1 MWVINMS
8 KQSKRKYF
16 EDHKNKHDEYMQKKR
31 YLLQMANIK
40 EYNVN
45 KEVELFEF
53 LLTTLTKESRNNVK
67 AIMSKKCVAVNGL
80 VCSQYNYKL
89 YRGDV
94 VMVSQKPI
102 IGLEK
107 MKKQKEDVKVHLEI
121 IYEDDNFI
129 AINKPSGLLSVES
142 DKEKVDTAYK
152 QVLEYLQ
159 KKDKMARCFQVHRI
173 DKNTS
178 GVLLFTKDFKLN
190 EKLKK
195 DWNKLVSLREYVAIV
210 DGILE
215 NKEGS
220 IKSYLMK
227 AETNLMYSSK
237 SKQGELAITHYKVL
251 KENNNFS
258 LVLVNIDSGK
268 KNQIRV
274 AMNDMGHPIIG
285 DDKYGDASNPINR
298 LGLHASKLILK
309 NPNNDKVYEFKAS
322 IPKEFMKLF

>member
-1 MWVINMS
+1 MS
-8 KQSKRKYF
+8 KQSKQKYF
-16 EDHKNKHDEYMQKKR
+16 EDRKNKHDEYMQKKR
-31 YLLQMANIK
+31 YLMQMANIK

-45 KEVELFEF
+45 KEIELFEF
-53 LLTTLTKESRNNVK
+53 LLTTLSKESRNNVK
-67 AIMSKKCVAVNGL
+67 AILSKKCVAVNGL

-94 VMVSQKPI
+94 VMVSPKPI

-107 MKKQKEDVKVHLEI
+107 MKKQKETVKKHLDI
-121 IYEDDNFI
+121 IYEDDDFI

-159 KKDKMARCFQVHRI
+159 SKNKTARCFQVHRI

-178 GVLLFTKDFKLN
+178 GVLLFTKDYKLN
-190 EKLKK
+190 EVLKK
-195 DWNKLVSLREYVAIV
+195 EWNKLVSLREYIAVV
-210 DGILE
+210 DGTLE
-215 NKEGS
+215 EKSGS

-227 AETNLMYSSK
+227 AETNLMYTSK
-237 SKQGELAITHYKVL
+237 SKKGELAITHYKVM
-251 KENNNFS
+251 KENDKYS
-258 LVLVNIDSGK
+258 LLLVNIDSGK

-285 DDKYGDASNPINR
+285 DDKYGSPTNPINR
-298 LGLHASKLILK
+298 LGLHASKLVLK
-309 NPNNDKVYEFKAS
+309 NPKNDKIYEFKAG
-322 IPKEFMKLF
+322 IPKDFDKLF

>member
-1 MWVINMS
+1 MS
-8 KQSKRKYF
+8 KQSKKKYF
-16 EDHKNKHDEYMQKKR
+16 EDRKNKHDEYMQKKR
-31 YLLQMANIK
+31 YLMQMANIK

-45 KEVELFEF
+45 KEIELFEF
-53 LLTTLTKESRNNVK
+53 LLTTLSKESRNNVK
-67 AIMSKKCVAVNGL
+67 AILSKKCVAVNGL

-94 VMVSQKPI
+94 VMVSPKPI

-107 MKKQKEDVKVHLEI
+107 MKKQKETVKKHLDI
-121 IYEDDNFI
+121 IYEDDDFI

-159 KKDKMARCFQVHRI
+159 SKNKTARCFQVHRI

-178 GVLLFTKDFKLN
+178 GVLLFTKDYKLN
-190 EKLKK
+190 EVLKK
-195 DWNKLVSLREYVAIV
+195 DWNKLVSLREYVAVV
-210 DGILE
+210 DGTLE
-215 NKEGS
+215 EKSGS

-227 AETNLMYSSK
+227 AETNLMYTSK
-237 SKQGELAITHYKVL
+237 SKKGELAITHYKVM
-251 KENNNFS
+251 KENDKYS
-258 LVLVNIDSGK
+258 LLLVNIDSGK

-285 DDKYGDASNPINR
+285 DDKYGSPTNPINR
-298 LGLHASKLILK
+298 LGLHASKLVLK
-309 NPNNDKVYEFKAS
+309 NPKNDKIYEFKAS
-322 IPKEFMKLF
+322 IPKDFDKLF

>member
-1 MWVINMS
+1 MVKIMS
-8 KQSKRKYF
+8 KQSKQKYF
-16 EDHKNKHDEYMQKKR
+16 EDRKNKHDEYMQKKR
-31 YLLQMANIK
+31 YLMQMANIK

-45 KEVELFEF
+45 KEIELFEF
-53 LLTTLTKESRNNVK
+53 LLTTLSKESRNNVK
-67 AIMSKKCVAVNGL
+67 AILSKKCVAVNGL

-94 VMVSQKPI
+94 VMVSPKPI

-107 MKKQKEDVKVHLEI
+107 MKKQKETVKKHLDI
-121 IYEDDNFI
+121 IYEDDDFI

-159 KKDKMARCFQVHRI
+159 SKNKTARCFQVHRI

-178 GVLLFTKDFKLN
+178 GVLLFTKDYKLN
-190 EKLKK
+190 EILKK
-195 DWNKLVSLREYVAIV
+195 DWNKLVSLREYVAV
-210 DGILE
+210 VHGTLDE
-215 NKEGS
+215 KSGS

-227 AETNLMYSSK
+227 AETNLMYTSK
-237 SKQGELAITHYKVL
+237 SKKGELAITHYKVM
-251 KENNNFS
+251 KENDKYS
-258 LVLVNIDSGK
+258 LLLVNIDSGK

-285 DDKYGDASNPINR
+285 DDKYGSPTNPINR
-298 LGLHASKLILK
+298 LGLHASKLVLK
-309 NPNNDKVYEFKAS
+309 NPKNDKIYEFKAS
-322 IPKEFMKLF
+322 IPKDFDKLF

>member
-1 MWVINMS
+1 MS
-8 KQSKRKYF
+8 KQSKKKYF
-16 EDHKNKHDEYMQKKR
+16 EDRKNKHDEYMQKKR
-31 YLLQMANIK
+31 YLMQMANIK

-45 KEVELFEF
+45 KEIELFEF
-53 LLTTLTKESRNNVK
+53 LLTTLSKESRNNVK
-67 AIMSKKCVAVNGL
+67 AILSKKCVAVNGL

-94 VMVSQKPI
+94 VMVSPKPI

-107 MKKQKEDVKVHLEI
+107 MKKQKETVKKHLDI
-121 IYEDDNFI
+121 IYEDDDFI

-159 KKDKMARCFQVHRI
+159 SKNKTARCFQVHRI

-178 GVLLFTKDFKLN
+178 GVLLFTKDYKLN
-190 EKLKK
+190 EVLKK
-195 DWNKLVSLREYVAIV
+195 DWNKLVNLREYVAVI
-210 DGILE
+210 DGTLE
-215 NKEGS
+215 EKSGS

-227 AETNLMYSSK
+227 AETNLMYTSK
-237 SKQGELAITHYKVL
+237 SKTGELAITHYKVM
-251 KENNNFS
+251 KENDKYS
-258 LVLVNIDSGK
+258 LLLVNIDSGK

-285 DDKYGDASNPINR
+285 DDKYGYPTNPINR
-298 LGLHASKLILK
+298 LGLHASKLVLK
-309 NPNNDKVYEFKAS
+309 NPKNDKIYEFKAS
-322 IPKEFMKLF
+322 IPKDFDKLF

>member
-1 MWVINMS
+1 MS
-8 KQSKRKYF
+8 KQSKQKYF
-16 EDHKNKHDEYMQKKR
+16 EDRKNKHDEYMQKKR
-31 YLLQMANIK
+31 YLMQMANIK

-45 KEVELFEF
+45 KEIELFEF
-53 LLTTLTKESRNNVK
+53 LLTTLSKESRNNVK
-67 AIMSKKCVAVNGL
+67 AILSKKCVAVNGL

-94 VMVSQKPI
+94 VMVSPKPI

-107 MKKQKEDVKVHLEI
+107 MKKQKETVKKHLDI
-121 IYEDDNFI
+121 IYEDDDFI

-159 KKDKMARCFQVHRI
+159 SKNKTARCFQVHRI

-178 GVLLFTKDFKLN
+178 GVLLFTKDYKLN
-190 EKLKK
+190 EVLKK
-195 DWNKLVSLREYVAIV
+195 DWNKLVSLREYVAVV
-210 DGILE
+210 DGTLE
-215 NKEGS
+215 EKSGS

-227 AETNLMYSSK
+227 AETNLMYTSK
-237 SKQGELAITHYKVL
+237 SKKGELAITHYKVM
-251 KENNNFS
+251 KENDKYS
-258 LVLVNIDSGK
+258 LLLVNIDSGK

-285 DDKYGDASNPINR
+285 DDKYGSPTNPINR
-298 LGLHASKLILK
+298 LGLHASKLVLK
-309 NPNNDKVYEFKAS
+309 NPKNDKIYEFKAG
-322 IPKEFMKLF
+322 IPKDFDKLF

>member
-1 MWVINMS
+1 MS
-8 KQSKRKYF
+8 KQSKQKYF
-16 EDHKNKHDEYMQKKR
+16 EDRKNKHDEYMQKKR
-31 YLLQMANIK
+31 YLMQMANIK

-45 KEVELFEF
+45 KEIELFEF
-53 LLTTLTKESRNNVK
+53 LLTTLSKESRNNVK
-67 AIMSKKCVAVNGL
+67 AILSKKCVAVNGL

-94 VMVSQKPI
+94 VMVSPKPI

-107 MKKQKEDVKVHLEI
+107 MKKQKETVKKHLDI
-121 IYEDDNFI
+121 IYEDDDFI

-159 KKDKMARCFQVHRI
+159 SKNKTARCFQVHRI

-178 GVLLFTKDFKLN
+178 GVLLFTKDYKLN
-190 EKLKK
+190 EVLKK
-195 DWNKLVSLREYVAIV
+195 DWNKLVSLREYVAVV
-210 DGILE
+210 DGTLDE
-215 NKEGS
+215 KSGS

-227 AETNLMYSSK
+227 AETNLMYTSK
-237 SKQGELAITHYKVL
+237 SKKGELAITHYKVM
-251 KENNNFS
+251 KENDKYS
-258 LVLVNIDSGK
+258 LLLVNIDSGK

-285 DDKYGDASNPINR
+285 DDKYGSPTNPINR
-298 LGLHASKLILK
+298 LGLHASKLVLK
-309 NPNNDKVYEFKAS
+309 NPKNDKIYEFKAS
-322 IPKEFMKLF
+322 IPKDFDKLF

>member
-1 MWVINMS
+1 MS
-8 KQSKRKYF
+8 KQSKQKYF
-16 EDHKNKHDEYMQKKR
+16 EDRKNKHDEYMQKKR
-31 YLLQMANIK
+31 YLMQMANIK

-45 KEVELFEF
+45 KEIELFEF
-53 LLTTLTKESRNNVK
+53 LLTTLSKESRNNVK
-67 AIMSKKCVAVNGL
+67 AILSKKCVAVNGL

-94 VMVSQKPI
+94 VMVSPKPI

-107 MKKQKEDVKVHLEI
+107 MKKQKETVKKHLDI
-121 IYEDDNFI
+121 IYEDDDFI

-159 KKDKMARCFQVHRI
+159 SQNKTARCFQVHRI

-178 GVLLFTKDFKLN
+178 GVLLFTKDYKLN
-190 EKLKK
+190 EVLKK
-195 DWNKLVSLREYVAIV
+195 EWNKLVSLREYIAVV
-210 DGILE
+210 DGTLDE
-215 NKEGS
+215 KSGS

-227 AETNLMYSSK
+227 AETNLMYTSK
-237 SKQGELAITHYKVL
+237 SKKGELAITHYKVM
-251 KENNNFS
+251 KENDKYS
-258 LVLVNIDSGK
+258 LLLVNIDSGK

-285 DDKYGDASNPINR
+285 DDKYGSPTNPINR
-298 LGLHASKLILK
+298 LGLHASKLVLK
-309 NPNNDKVYEFKAS
+309 NPKNDKIYEFKAG
-322 IPKEFMKLF
+322 IPKDFDKLF

>member
-1 MWVINMS
+1 MS
-8 KQSKRKYF
+8 KQSKQKYF
-16 EDHKNKHDEYMQKKR
+16 EDRKNKHDEYMQKKR
-31 YLLQMANIK
+31 YLMQMANIK

-45 KEVELFEF
+45 KEIELFDF
-53 LLTTLTKESRNNVK
+53 LLTTLSKESRNNVK
-67 AIMSKKCVAVNGL
+67 AILSKKCVAVNGL

-94 VMVSQKPI
+94 VMVSPKPI

-107 MKKQKEDVKVHLEI
+107 MKKQKETVKKHLDI
-121 IYEDDNFI
+121 IYEDDDFI

-159 KKDKMARCFQVHRI
+159 SKNKTARCFQVHRI

-178 GVLLFTKDFKLN
+178 GVLLFTKDYKLN
-190 EKLKK
+190 EVLKK
-195 DWNKLVSLREYVAIV
+195 DWNKLVSLREYVAVV
-210 DGILE
+210 DGTLDE
-215 NKEGS
+215 KSGS

-227 AETNLMYSSK
+227 AETNLMYTSK
-237 SKQGELAITHYKVL
+237 SKKGELAITHYKVM
-251 KENNNFS
+251 KENDKYS
-258 LVLVNIDSGK
+258 LLLVNIDSGK

-285 DDKYGDASNPINR
+285 DDKYGSPTNPINR
-298 LGLHASKLILK
+298 LGLHASKLVLK
-309 NPNNDKVYEFKAS
+309 NPKNDKIYEFKAS
-322 IPKEFMKLF
+322 IPKDFDKLF

>member
-1 MWVINMS
+1 MS
-8 KQSKRKYF
+8 KQSKQKYF
-16 EDHKNKHDEYMQKKR
+16 EDRKNKHDEYMQKKR
-31 YLLQMANIK
+31 YLMQMANIK

-45 KEVELFEF
+45 KEIELFEF
-53 LLTTLTKESRNNVK
+53 LLTTLSKESRNNVK
-67 AIMSKKCVAVNGL
+67 AILSKKCVAVNGL

-94 VMVSQKPI
+94 VMVSPKPI

-107 MKKQKEDVKVHLEI
+107 MKKQKETVKKHLDI
-121 IYEDDNFI
+121 IYEDDDFI

-159 KKDKMARCFQVHRI
+159 SKNKTARCFQVHRI

-178 GVLLFTKDFKLN
+178 GVLLFTKDYKLN
-190 EKLKK
+190 EVLKK
-195 DWNKLVSLREYVAIV
+195 EWNKLVSLREYIAVV
-210 DGILE
+210 DGTLDE
-215 NKEGS
+215 KSGS

-227 AETNLMYSSK
+227 AETNLMYTYK
-237 SKQGELAITHYKVL
+237 SKKGELAITHYKVM
-251 KENNNFS
+251 KENDKYS
-258 LVLVNIDSGK
+258 LLLVNIDSGK

-285 DDKYGDASNPINR
+285 DDKYGSPTNPINR
-298 LGLHASKLILK
+298 LGLHASKLVLK
-309 NPNNDKVYEFKAS
+309 NPKNDKIYEFKAS
-322 IPKEFMKLF
+322 IPKDFDKLF

>member
-1 MWVINMS
+1 MS
-8 KQSKRKYF
+8 KQSKQKYF
-16 EDHKNKHDEYMQKKR
+16 EDRKNKHDEYMQKKR
-31 YLLQMANIK
+31 YLMQMANIK

-45 KEVELFEF
+45 KEIELFEF
-53 LLTTLTKESRNNVK
+53 LLTTLSKESRNNVK
-67 AIMSKKCVAVNGL
+67 AILSKKCVAVNGL

-94 VMVSQKPI
+94 VMVSPKPI

-107 MKKQKEDVKVHLEI
+107 MKKQKETVKKHLDI
-121 IYEDDNFI
+121 IYEDDDFI

-159 KKDKMARCFQVHRI
+159 SKNKTARCFQVHRI

-178 GVLLFTKDFKLN
+178 GVLLFTKDYKLN
-190 EKLKK
+190 EVLKK
-195 DWNKLVSLREYVAIV
+195 EWNKLVSLREYIAVV
-210 DGILE
+210 DGTLDE
-215 NKEGS
+215 KSGS

-227 AETNLMYSSK
+227 AETNLMYTSK
-237 SKQGELAITHYKVL
+237 SKKGELAITHYKVM
-251 KENNNFS
+251 KENDKYS
-258 LVLVNIDSGK
+258 LLLVNIDSGK

-285 DDKYGDASNPINR
+285 DDKYGSPTNPINR
-298 LGLHASKLILK
+298 LGLHASKLVLK
-309 NPNNDKVYEFKAS
+309 NPKNDKIYEFKAG
-322 IPKEFMKLF
+322 IPKDFDKLF

>member
-1 MWVINMS
+1 MS
-8 KQSKRKYF
+8 KQSKKKYF
-16 EDHKNKHDEYMQKKR
+16 EDRKNKHDEYMQKKR
-31 YLLQMANIK
+31 YLMQMANIK

-45 KEVELFEF
+45 KEIELFEF
-53 LLTTLTKESRNNVK
+53 LLTTLSKESRNNVK
-67 AIMSKKCVAVNGL
+67 AILSKKCVAVNGL

-94 VMVSQKPI
+94 VMVSPKPI

-107 MKKQKEDVKVHLEI
+107 MKKQKETVKKHLDI
-121 IYEDDNFI
+121 IYEDDDFI

-159 KKDKMARCFQVHRI
+159 SKNKTARCFQVHRI

-178 GVLLFTKDFKLN
+178 GVLLFTKDYKLN
-190 EKLKK
+190 EVLKK
-195 DWNKLVSLREYVAIV
+195 DWNKLVSLREYVAVI
-210 DGILE
+210 DGTLE
-215 NKEGS
+215 EKSGS

-227 AETNLMYSSK
+227 AETNLMYTSK
-237 SKQGELAITHYKVL
+237 SKKGELAITHYKVM
-251 KENNNFS
+251 KENDKYS
-258 LVLVNIDSGK
+258 LLLVNIDSGK

-285 DDKYGDASNPINR
+285 DDKYGSPTNPINR
-298 LGLHASKLILK
+298 LGLHASKLVLK
-309 NPNNDKVYEFKAS
+309 NPMNDKIYEFKAS
-322 IPKEFMKLF
+322 IPKDFDKLF

>member
-1 MWVINMS
+1 MVKIMS
-8 KQSKRKYF
+8 KQSKQKYF
-16 EDHKNKHDEYMQKKR
+16 EDRKNKHDEYMQKKR
-31 YLLQMANIK
+31 YLMQMANIK

-45 KEVELFEF
+45 KEIELFEF
-53 LLTTLTKESRNNVK
+53 LLTTLSKESRNNVK
-67 AIMSKKCVAVNGL
+67 AILSKKCVAVNGL

-94 VMVSQKPI
+94 VMVSPKPI

-107 MKKQKEDVKVHLEI
+107 MKKQKETVKKHLDI
-121 IYEDDNFI
+121 IYEDDDFI

-159 KKDKMARCFQVHRI
+159 SKNKTARCFQVHRI

-178 GVLLFTKDFKLN
+178 GVLLFTKDYKLN
-190 EKLKK
+190 EVLKK
-195 DWNKLVSLREYVAIV
+195 DWNKLVSLREYVAVV
-210 DGILE
+210 DGTLE
-215 NKEGS
+215 EKSGS

-227 AETNLMYSSK
+227 AETNLMYTSK
-237 SKQGELAITHYKVL
+237 SKKGELAITHYKVM
-251 KENNNFS
+251 KENDKYS
-258 LVLVNIDSGK
+258 LLLVNIDSGK

-285 DDKYGDASNPINR
+285 DDKYGSPTNPINR
-298 LGLHASKLILK
+298 LGLHASKLVLK
-309 NPNNDKVYEFKAS
+309 NPKNDKIYEFKAS
-322 IPKEFMKLF
+322 IPKDFDKLF

>member
-1 MWVINMS
+1 MS
-8 KQSKRKYF
+8 KQSKKKYF
-16 EDHKNKHDEYMQKKR
+16 EDRKNKHDEYMQKKR
-31 YLLQMANIK
+31 YLMQMANIK

-45 KEVELFEF
+45 KEIELFEF
-53 LLTTLTKESRNNVK
+53 LLATLSKESRNNVK
-67 AIMSKKCVAVNGL
+67 AILSKKCVAVNGL

-94 VMVSQKPI
+94 VMVSPKPI

-107 MKKQKEDVKVHLEI
+107 MKKQKETVKKHLDI
-121 IYEDDNFI
+121 IYEDDDFI

-159 KKDKMARCFQVHRI
+159 SKNKTARCFQVHRI

-178 GVLLFTKDFKLN
+178 GVLLFTKDYKLN
-190 EKLKK
+190 EVLKK
-195 DWNKLVSLREYVAIV
+195 DWNKLVNLREYVAVI
-210 DGILE
+210 DGTLE
-215 NKEGS
+215 EKSGS

-227 AETNLMYSSK
+227 AETNLMYTSK
-237 SKQGELAITHYKVL
+237 SKKGELAITHYKVM
-251 KENNNFS
+251 KENDKYS
-258 LVLVNIDSGK
+258 LLLVNIDSGK

-285 DDKYGDASNPINR
+285 DDKYGSPTNPINR
-298 LGLHASKLILK
+298 LGLHASKLVLK
-309 NPNNDKVYEFKAS
+309 NPKNDKIYEFKAS
-322 IPKEFMKLF
+322 IPKDFDKLF

>member
-1 MWVINMS
+1 MS
-8 KQSKRKYF
+8 KQSKQKYF
-16 EDHKNKHDEYMQKKR
+16 EDRKNKHDEYMQKKR
-31 YLLQMANIK
+31 YLMQMATIK

-45 KEVELFEF
+45 KEIELFEF
-53 LLTTLTKESRNNVK
+53 LLTTLSKESRNNVK
-67 AIMSKKCVAVNGL
+67 AILSKKCVAVNGL

-94 VMVSQKPI
+94 VMVSPKPI

-107 MKKQKEDVKVHLEI
+107 MKKQKETVKKHLDI
-121 IYEDDNFI
+121 IYEDDDFI

-159 KKDKMARCFQVHRI
+159 SKNKTARCFQVHRI

-178 GVLLFTKDFKLN
+178 GVLLFTKDYKLN
-190 EKLKK
+190 EVLKK
-195 DWNKLVSLREYVAIV
+195 DWNKLVSLREYVAVV
-210 DGILE
+210 DGTLE
-215 NKEGS
+215 EKSGS

-227 AETNLMYSSK
+227 AETNLMYTSK
-237 SKQGELAITHYKVL
+237 SKKGELAITHYKVM
-251 KENNNFS
+251 KENDKYS
-258 LVLVNIDSGK
+258 LLLVNIDSGK

-285 DDKYGDASNPINR
+285 DDKYGSPTNPINR
-298 LGLHASKLILK
+298 LGLHASKLVLK
-309 NPNNDKVYEFKAS
+309 NPKNDKIYEFKAS
-322 IPKEFMKLF
+322 IPKDFDKLF

>member
-1 MWVINMS
+1 MS
-8 KQSKRKYF
+8 KQSKQKYF
-16 EDHKNKHDEYMQKKR
+16 EDRKNKHDEYMQKKR
-31 YLLQMANIK
+31 YLMQMANIK

-45 KEVELFEF
+45 KEIELFEF
-53 LLTTLTKESRNNVK
+53 LLTTLSKESRNNVK
-67 AIMSKKCVAVNGL
+67 ASLSKKCVAVNGL

-94 VMVSQKPI
+94 VMVSPKPI

-107 MKKQKEDVKVHLEI
+107 MKKQKETVKKHLDI
-121 IYEDDNFI
+121 IYEDDDFI

-159 KKDKMARCFQVHRI
+159 SKNKTARCFQVHRI

-178 GVLLFTKDFKLN
+178 GVLLFTKDYKLN
-190 EKLKK
+190 EVLKK
-195 DWNKLVSLREYVAIV
+195 EWNKLVSLREYIAVV
-210 DGILE
+210 DGTLDE
-215 NKEGS
+215 KSGS

-227 AETNLMYSSK
+227 AETNLMYTSK
-237 SKQGELAITHYKVL
+237 SKKGELAITHYKVM
-251 KENNNFS
+251 KENDKYS
-258 LVLVNIDSGK
+258 LLLVNIDSGK

-285 DDKYGDASNPINR
+285 DDKYGSPTNPINR
-298 LGLHASKLILK
+298 LGLHASKLVLK
-309 NPNNDKVYEFKAS
+309 NPKNDKIYEFKAG
-322 IPKEFMKLF
+322 IPKDFDKLF

>member
-1 MWVINMS
+1 MS
-8 KQSKRKYF
+8 KQSKQKYF
-16 EDHKNKHDEYMQKKR
+16 EDRKNKHDEYMQKKR
-31 YLLQMANIK
+31 YLMQMATIK

-45 KEVELFEF
+45 KEIELFEF
-53 LLTTLTKESRNNVK
+53 LLTTLSKESRNNVK
-67 AIMSKKCVAVNGL
+67 AILSKKCVAVNGL

-94 VMVSQKPI
+94 VMVSPKPI

-107 MKKQKEDVKVHLEI
+107 MKKQKETVKKHLDI
-121 IYEDDNFI
+121 IYEDDDFI

-159 KKDKMARCFQVHRI
+159 SKNKTARCFRVHRI

-178 GVLLFTKDFKLN
+178 GVLLFTKDYKLN
-190 EKLKK
+190 EVLKK
-195 DWNKLVSLREYVAIV
+195 DWNKLVSLREYVAVV
-210 DGILE
+210 DGTLDE
-215 NKEGS
+215 KSGS

-227 AETNLMYSSK
+227 AETNLMYTSK
-237 SKQGELAITHYKVL
+237 SKKGELAITHYKVM
-251 KENNNFS
+251 KENDKYS
-258 LVLVNIDSGK
+258 LLLVNIDSGK

-285 DDKYGDASNPINR
+285 DDKYGSPTNPINR
-298 LGLHASKLILK
+298 LGLHASKLVLK
-309 NPNNDKVYEFKAS
+309 NPMNDKIYEFKAS
-322 IPKEFMKLF
+322 IPKDFDKLF

>member
-1 MWVINMS
+1 MS
-8 KQSKRKYF
+8 KQSKKKYF
-16 EDHKNKHDEYMQKKR
+16 EDRKNKHDEYMQKKR
-31 YLLQMANIK
+31 YLMQMANIK

-45 KEVELFEF
+45 KEIELFEF
-53 LLTTLTKESRNNVK
+53 LLTTLSKESRNNVK
-67 AIMSKKCVAVNGL
+67 AILSKKCVAVNGL

-94 VMVSQKPI
+94 VMVSPKPI

-107 MKKQKEDVKVHLEI
+107 MKKQKETVKKHLDI
-121 IYEDDNFI
+121 IYEDDDFI

-159 KKDKMARCFQVHRI
+159 SKNKTARCFQVHRI

-178 GVLLFTKDFKLN
+178 GVLLFTKDYKLN
-190 EKLKK
+190 EVLKK
-195 DWNKLVSLREYVAIV
+195 DWNKLVSLREYVAVI
-210 DGILE
+210 DGTLE
-215 NKEGS
+215 EKSGS

-227 AETNLMYSSK
+227 AETNLMYTSK
-237 SKQGELAITHYKVL
+237 SKKGELAITHYKVM
-251 KENNNFS
+251 KENDKYS
-258 LVLVNIDSGK
+258 LLLVNIDSGK

-285 DDKYGDASNPINR
+285 DDKYGSPTNPINR
-298 LGLHASKLILK
+298 LGLHASKLVLK
-309 NPNNDKVYEFKAS
+309 NPKNDKIYEFKAS
-322 IPKEFMKLF
+322 IPKDFDKLF